1 MWDRLLIY
9 LFTNKLDKYT
19 RREWELFRIE
29 GDLPTIS
36 DFNKFLKQR
45 CELLKK
51 LEVSN
56 VVHDNTKEKVQFKG
70 FNNKFNNNK
79 RNAFV
84 STYQAGSGAL
94 TCYFCK
100 GKHTIF
106 RCEKFLNLSPAI
118 RLPEIRK
125 LSLCKN
131 CLRPG
136 HDIMSC
142 RHSGCKA
149 CGGRHNSLLHVNSSR
164 DTRASSDNTREN
176 NNHKQSSDNCR
187 TINNDNRTLQSTCE
201 NHNNTQVES
210 SHTCFSEKIMTS
222 QVLLST
228 ALVNIKDSQGNVHEC
243 RALLDNGSQS
253 NFVTSRFCEKLN
265 ISMESVNFKIIGV
278 GQAVSKLNNRV
289 KLNISSC
296 TSDFNS
302 IIDCLVLENI
312 TDKLPTTSFNK
323 NILKLPK
330 DIKLAGH
337 TYNRAREIDLLIGSS
352 VFWEILQLDRIQ
364 LEDSKI
370 VLQETKL
377 GWILGGVISSTSS
390 QVEKHASNF
399 SSELSQE
406 QAIDKI
412 LLKFWEIEDVHS
424 SVKTILSEEEQ
435 YCENYFKN
443 TFKRSADNKFIVSIP
458 FKENLTDLGDSRKS
472 ALQRYFSQESRLL
485 KNPELKRD
493 YDMVM
498 QEYLQSGHMSAIDEE
513 GEHQL
518 AYYMPHHAVVH
529 ETSKTTRVRVV
540 FDASMKSESG
550 LSLNEVQCVGPT
562 LQDDLFSIVLRF
574 RKYQFV
580 MTADIS
586 KMYRMIQVSPEQRKL
601 QRIFWRQNAADD
613 LKCYQLNTVTY
624 GTASA
629 PYLAVRCLTQ
639 LASEHEKD
647 NPKASESI
655 KRSLY
660 MDDYLEG
667 ADSEHKL
674 LTLQAQVTSILA
686 SAGFQLRKW
695 LCNKRRLLTKF
706 QVDTS
711 LESSVLNINNGETNK
726 TLGILWDSKSDSI
739 KYSLPVFK
747 TYQAI
752 TKRVILSSISQIF
765 YPLVGPIVIVLKLLM
780 QSLWQGRFDWDE
792 NLPEEIVNVWLNF
805 KDDLM
810 KITYLTIPRMVT
822 VSTYVSVELHEFGDA
837 SQKAYGC
844 CIYIRCKV
852 QSGQYIS
859 KLLCSKSRVAPV
871 KTLLTIPRQ

>member
-1 MWDRLLIY
+1 
-9 LFTNKLDKYT
+9 
-19 RREWELFRIE
+19 
-29 GDLPTIS
+29 
-36 DFNKFLKQR
+36 
-45 CELLKK
+45 
-51 LEVSN
+51 
-56 VVHDNTKEKVQFKG
+56 
-70 FNNKFNNNK
+70 
-79 RNAFV
+79 
-84 STYQAGSGAL
+84 
-94 TCYFCK
+94 
-100 GKHTIF
+100 
-106 RCEKFLNLSPAI
+106 
-118 RLPEIRK
+118 
-125 LSLCKN
+125 
-131 CLRPG
+131 
-136 HDIMSC
+136 
-142 RHSGCKA
+142 
-149 CGGRHNSLLHVNSSR
+149 
-164 DTRASSDNTREN
+164 
-176 NNHKQSSDNCR
+176 
-187 TINNDNRTLQSTCE
+187 
-201 NHNNTQVES
+201 
-210 SHTCFSEKIMTS
+210 MTS

-253 NFVTSRFCEKLN
+253 NFVTRFCEKLN

-278 GQAVSKLNNRV
+278 EQAISKLNYQV

-323 NILKLPK
+323 NILKIPK
-330 DIKLAGH
+330 DIKLADH

-390 QVEKHASNF
+390 QVETHASNF

-424 SVKTILSEEEQ
+424 SVKTIISEEEQ
-435 YCENYFKN
+435 YCETYFKN

-458 FKENLTDLGDSRKS
+458 FKENLTDLGNSRKS
-472 ALQRYFSQESRLL
+472 ALQRYFSQEIPLQRYFSQESRLL
-485 KNPELKRD
+485 KNLELKRD
-493 YDMVM
+493 YDMFM

-513 GEHQL
+513 REQQL
-518 AYYMPHHAVVH
+518 AYYMPHHAVIRK
-529 ETSKTTRVRVV
+529 TNKTTRVRVV

-562 LQDDLFSIVLRF
+562 LQNDLFSIVLRF

-586 KMYRMIQVSPEQRKL
+586 KMYRMIHVSPEQRKL
-601 QRIFWRQNAADD
+601 QRIFWRQNAAND

-639 LASEHEKD
+639 LASEHEKS
-647 NPKASESI
+647 NPKATESI
-655 KRSLY
+655 KRSFC

-667 ADSEHKL
+667 ANSEHEL

-726 TLGILWDSKSDSI
+726 TLGIFWDSESDSI

-765 YPLVGPIVIVLKLLM
+765 DPLGLLGPIVIVLKLLM
-780 QSLWQGRFDWDE
+780 QSLWHGRFDWDE
-792 NLPEEIVNVWLNF
+792 NLPEEIVNV
-805 KDDLM
+805 
-810 KITYLTIPRMVT
+810 
-822 VSTYVSVELHEFGDA
+822 
-837 SQKAYGC
+837 
-844 CIYIRCKV
+844 
-852 QSGQYIS
+852 
-859 KLLCSKSRVAPV
+859 
-871 KTLLTIPRQ
+871 